1 MNKPAQQLRQTITH
15 RSVDRTAF
23 TLVELLII
31 VAILAVMALL
41 VVPHMTGAGDHQVQG
56 AARTLISDISFA
68 QGDAMSRQATR
79 KVVFDVEN
87 NSYRLTDGSDTV
99 LAASWQGGSYQRDF
113 DDDGRYAGVKLV
125 DTSFDSGTLV
135 FDDLGAPVSGG
146 YVDMKSGDSS
156 YRVTVA
162 PFTGR
167 VTVAPTP
174 TEGG

>member
-1 MNKPAQQLRQTITH
+1 M
-15 RSVDRTAF
+15 
-23 TLVELLII
+23 VELLII

-41 VVPHMTGAGDHQVQG
+41 VVPHITGAGDHQVQG
-56 AARTLISDISFA
+56 AARALISDISFA

-79 KVVFDVEN
+79 KVVFDLDN

-99 LAASWQGGSYQRDF
+99 LAATWHGGSYQRDF
-113 DDDGRYAGVKLV
+113 DDDGRFAGVKLV
-125 DTSFDSGTLV
+125 DVYFDDGSTLV
-135 FDDLGAPVSGG
+135 FDDMGAPVSGG
-146 YVDMKSGDSS
+146 WVDMKSGDDS